1 MQRRIIKWSV
11 SQASVVEPF
20 GTSEKLSLVVAH
32 FWYNAII
39 VVFFWHF
46 DYLVISGLFNN
57 FGTAT
62 KYILTTKSAEIL
74 FRSFQRQHLLTF
86 NLLRRKYYARKIQL
100 ISKYCLKKFA
110 FINWLHKLIWRPL
123 GFSRLPTNVTSK
135 AFKTTKEIYCT
146 GFPFRSVQFREI
158 FVYDSVTND

>member
-11 SQASVVEPF
+11 SQASVVKPF
-20 GTSEKLSLVVAH
+20 GNSEKLSLVVAH
-32 FWYNAII
+32 FWYNAMI
-39 VVFFWHF
+39 VHGFFWDF

-62 KYILTTKSAEIL
+62 KYILT
-74 FRSFQRQHLLTF
+74 TF

-123 GFSRLPTNVTSK
+123 GFSRLPTNATSK